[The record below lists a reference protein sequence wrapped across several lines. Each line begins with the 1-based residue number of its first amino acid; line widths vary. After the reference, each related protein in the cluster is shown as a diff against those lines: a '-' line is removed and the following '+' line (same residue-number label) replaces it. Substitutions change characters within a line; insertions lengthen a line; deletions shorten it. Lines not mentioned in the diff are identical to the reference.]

1 MHSLCSGE
9 WRVFANHQ
17 KYLSVTWN
25 DGLFPL
31 SGHNGP
37 WKRNWPAPRGPGS
50 GGGGEGGDWPLGRSR
65 EASPQFTANMH
76 FSRARA
82 QLGLVR
88 SKSLAVTSLNLKKK
102 KKRKKKQQPSQ
113 LNGTVARDSPRPESF
128 MSYHEQADA
137 SSEETE

>member
-1 MHSLCSGE
+1 MESVCKSPKISFCDLERWPLPSQWPQWPLEKKLACSQ
-9 WRVFANHQ
+9 R
-17 KYLSVTWN
+17 
-25 DGLFPL
+25 
-31 SGHNGP
+31 
-37 WKRNWPAPRGPGS
+37 PRKWGWWWW
-50 GGGGEGGDWPLGRSR
+50 GDWPLGRSR